1 MSARRTERLLN
12 LIFALMSTRRPL
24 RKDQIRAAVPQYR
37 ESETDEGFERMFE
50 RDKDEL
56 RQLGVPL
63 ETATLCTGFEDETG
77 YRIDPAA
84 YALPPVDEAAI
95 VGIEPRVATSEP
107 AFLRLYEA
115 SRDARTVTFSYQ
127 GADAT
132 TAARRTVDPWR
143 LKSWHGHWYLIGYDH
158 DRAAQRVFRLSRIYG
173 TARLGAPAA
182 HPPPQDLDAVA
193 AIAAAFPTR
202 PPVTIT
208 VALAPDCGHV
218 LRQNATRLPGSAP
231 EAIAAALPSGA
242 AGEYPGWS
250 LWRLCGAPDLLLP
263 GLLELGPDA
272 VVLDPPVVRAELVQA
287 VRRVREAHLNR
298 LAEPEEP
305 ESGRPPGGP
314 ADQRT
319 RPAKRPPIAAAD
331 RLGRLLAMVPYLLAN
346 PGVEMTRAA
355 QHFEITEAQLVKD
368 LQLLFVCGLPGHL
381 PDDLI
386 DAEWESGRIHLS
398 NADTIAQPLRFGLD
412 EAVTL
417 LAGLRVLQ
425 DAPGAADSAI
435 VESATATLTAA
446 SETAADTA
454 RAVEIAVEPAP
465 DPELSALL
473 TDAVRHQQR
482 LRLTYLV
489 TGRDER
495 TAREVAPMRLLAV
508 HGHWYLEAWCH
519 RAQAVRTFRFD
530 RILAARAVRRRR
542 PTSTWTWTSAHAHGG
557 SSTTTRP
564 RCSVT
569 FRGPRG
575 TVNVSGYAP
584 GKPHGCAGWRC
595 GWPVTLWCAHP
606 APSPVGWPT
615 RPPKPSPATPSS
627 RCGHPHPPGS
637 GQNVQ
642 PVQERGSS
650 IETASPMLL
659 FTSTQWEKN
668 PHTSATGLRE
678 EETMTT
684 IKASCPVCG
693 DVDLTPA
700 QVRLVVCTVPDW
712 SFYAFNPQARGSRC
726 GAAVEDRRRRRRA
739 VGHPGRGARTSR
751 RAADL
756 LGRRARLR
764 PVAGQRRP
772 GGLGRGQYHRAHPH
786 AYQPRSL
793 ISRPARR
800 RGVTTQRRTHRP
812 GAPGPAR
819 AGPPTTGRPR
829 HARGRPVAV
838 FTGANPVRSAAP
850 CGPGHRAGLGWRK
863 RRTPVPQVLSG
874 SAPGSVPEAGLAE
887 RN

>member
-84 YALPPVDEAAI
+84 YALPPVRFSAQELAVLGLAARVWQQARLSSAAGRALTKLRALGVEPDEAAI

-530 RILAARAVRRRR
+530 RILAARAVL
-542 PTSTWTWTSAHAHGG
+542 GDG
-557 SSTTTRP
+557 
-564 RCSVT
+564 
-569 FRGPRG
+569 
-575 TVNVSGYAP
+575 AP
-584 GKPHGCAGWRC
+584 P
-595 GWPVTLWCAHP
+595 
-606 APSPVGWPT
+606 
-615 RPPKPSPATPSS
+615 
-627 RCGHPHPPGS
+627 
-637 GQNVQ
+637 
-642 PVQERGSS
+642 
-650 IETASPMLL
+650 
-659 FTSTQWEKN
+659 
-668 PHTSATGLRE
+668 
-678 EETMTT
+678 
-684 IKASCPVCG
+684 
-693 DVDLTPA
+693 
-700 QVRLVVCTVPDW
+700 
-712 SFYAFNPQARGSRC
+712 PQARPTEVSDGVFQASQ
-726 GAAVEDRRRRRRA
+726 
-739 VGHPGRGARTSR
+739 
-751 RAADL
+751 ADEYVDL
-756 LGRRARLR
+756 DISPRARWLVDYYSAEVLGDLPGPPRNGQCIRLR
-764 PVAGQRRP
+764 TGETSWLRRLALRLAGDVVVRSP
-772 GGLGRGQYHRAHPH
+772 RA
-786 AYQPRSL
+786 L
-793 ISRPARR
+793 T
-800 RGVTTQRRTHRP
+800 RGV
-812 GAPGPAR
+812 AD
-819 AGPPTTGRPR
+819 
-829 HARGRPVAV
+829 
-838 FTGANPVRSAAP
+838 SA
-850 CGPGHRAGLGWRK
+850 
-863 RRTPVPQVLSG
+863 TETLSRY
-874 SAPGSVPEAGLAE
+874 AE
-887 RN
+887 